1 MNSKVRI
8 EIDAETAEQL
18 NAQAE
23 ARGISVSDLVAELAG
38 SDLLLAPD
46 LEAMRAAG
54 EGPWSAEAL
63 AEDARRLE
71 QFEKDRLAVPLD
83 EVKAWVESWDTPNEL
98 PPPTPRKV

>member
-8 EIDAETAEQL
+8 EVDAETAELL

-23 ARGISVSDLVAELAG
+23 ARGISVSDLLAELVG
-38 SDLLLAPD
+38 SELLLAPD

-54 EGPWSAEAL
+54 EEAWPDLSL
-63 AEDARRLE
+63 AEDVRRIE
-71 QFEKDRLAVPLD
+71 QFRKDGLAVPLD
-83 EVKAWVESWDTPNEL
+83 DVKAWVESWDTPNEL